1 MAVSKLTNHRHSLKF
16 MNEFLREVSEELEKR
31 QVEAKTIDYVIDR
44 LKQSFKTGA
53 WVARQQA
60 AKGER

>member
-1 MAVSKLTNHRHSLKF
+1 MNNNKFLDDVSQ
-16 MNEFLREVSEELEKR
+16 ELEKR
-31 QVEAKTIDYVIDR
+31 QVKSDIIRYVIGK

-60 AKGER
+60 AENRNG

>member
-1 MAVSKLTNHRHSLKF
+1 MNNKF
-16 MNEFLREVSEELEKR
+16 LVEVSEELANR
-31 QVEAKTIDYVIDR
+31 QVENSTIEYVIGK

-60 AKGER
+60 KEGQAS